1 MKSTEINCEFLSLRS
16 WVRFDS
22 RCGLA
27 TLMSYVKE
35 SVNTKVVGFLRVF
48 WFPPQ
53 GMLTGWVGVSPLTD
67 PSTVAMPRDQT

>member
-1 MKSTEINCEFLSLRS
+1 
-16 WVRFDS
+16 
-22 RCGLA
+22 
-27 TLMSYVKE
+27 MSYVKE

-67 PSTVAMPRDQT
+67 PSTVAVLRDQTRVIRWLPEAPLESFRLGQVELRLS